1 MAIPSVVNMGAQP
14 GGGLVS
20 SLNALNNL
28 MQNNIKTEYAPYTA
42 YSDAASKLA
51 YARLMGP
58 QFLAKLMGNP
68 HVVANNPKL
77 QDPKTGDALYQAGM
91 GAGAIGGG
99 PSAAGN
105 ALNNMPVPGQSSENP
120 FSRSVKAIKNALWPD
135 QTQASGDSSNALL
148 PTQQGAPSQPNVS
161 QPTTQANTGSTT
173 NADSGMGYDKNGN
186 NVRAT
191 PQEVTQI
198 ANQGNSGAPATTPS
212 TPNPDQYAENAAHYD
227 SIIAAGKELGTARG
241 KTIAELG
248 EQQLALSN
256 SGVSLDR
263 IKDMLHNPT
272 FQTMRSQI
280 PFFQDKQ
287 LSFLSKVGTPEQQK
301 LIGDFISTAQAFKI
315 ATINSFKGKTLEK
328 EFNLAD
334 KIKFGDNDT
343 MGVML
348 GKLDSLATLKEIG
361 QAKNDM
367 VIDLMTNK
375 NMDEGRAVRETNKLV
390 KTKDIEKQ
398 VDSILNPPIT
408 IMYKNNQK
416 YHIPNDKVES
426 AKKAGY
432 SNGR

>member
-212 TPNPDQYAENAAHYD
+212 TPNPD
-227 SIIAAGKELGTARG
+227 
-241 KTIAELG
+241 
-248 EQQLALSN
+248 
-256 SGVSLDR
+256 
-263 IKDMLHNPT
+263 
-272 FQTMRSQI
+272 
-280 PFFQDKQ
+280 
-287 LSFLSKVGTPEQQK
+287 
-301 LIGDFISTAQAFKI
+301 
-315 ATINSFKGKTLEK
+315 
-328 EFNLAD
+328 
-334 KIKFGDNDT
+334 
-343 MGVML
+343 
-348 GKLDSLATLKEIG
+348 
-361 QAKNDM
+361 
-367 VIDLMTNK
+367 
-375 NMDEGRAVRETNKLV
+375 
-390 KTKDIEKQ
+390 
-398 VDSILNPPIT
+398 
-408 IMYKNNQK
+408 
-416 YHIPNDKVES
+416 
-426 AKKAGY
+426 
-432 SNGR
+432 

>member
-1 MAIPSVVNMGAQP
+1 
-14 GGGLVS
+14 
-20 SLNALNNL
+20 
-28 MQNNIKTEYAPYTA
+28 
-42 YSDAASKLA
+42 
-51 YARLMGP
+51 
-58 QFLAKLMGNP
+58 
-68 HVVANNPKL
+68 
-77 QDPKTGDALYQAGM
+77 
-91 GAGAIGGG
+91 
-99 PSAAGN
+99 
-105 ALNNMPVPGQSSENP
+105 
-120 FSRSVKAIKNALWPD
+120 
-135 QTQASGDSSNALL
+135 
-148 PTQQGAPSQPNVS
+148 
-161 QPTTQANTGSTT
+161 
-173 NADSGMGYDKNGN
+173 
-186 NVRAT
+186 
-191 PQEVTQI
+191 
-198 ANQGNSGAPATTPS
+198 
-212 TPNPDQYAENAAHYD
+212 
-227 SIIAAGKELGTARG
+227 
-241 KTIAELG
+241 
-248 EQQLALSN
+248 
-256 SGVSLDR
+256 
-263 IKDMLHNPT
+263 MLHNPT